1 MCYVNAC
8 VCLERSLKRSLE
20 DMFSPIFFHS
30 QIFKGPMEEQIWKG
44 RGYVKPSLFIFYNIY
59 ITHMIIYRFHIIS
72 GKLKSQLSRIFPF
85 CKCLEETVEPLHREQ
100 ENRILIYMITRTI
113 MFILSSATMTNLDK
127 CEFGGKIQG
136 LILNSKLLYIW
147 VKQIFL

>member
-1 MCYVNAC
+1 M
-8 VCLERSLKRSLE
+8 
-20 DMFSPIFFHS
+20 
-30 QIFKGPMEEQIWKG
+30 
-44 RGYVKPSLFIFYNIY
+44 IFY
-59 ITHMIIYRFHIIS
+59 TFHIIS

-127 CEFGGKIQG
+127 CEFGGK
-136 LILNSKLLYIW
+136 NSGSDSEQYTFVHMSYTNVFIKCT
-147 VKQIFL
+147 KQNGF